1 MGIPSWKAD
10 VLARVARVKKMR
22 DLEAHSAIVRY
33 EVHYAEPSTR
43 SASYMTGRPVAHRRP
58 TISSFPESETAN
70 EKGSQKRL
78 SVEAHPGAHR
88 RTARRRD

>member
-1 MGIPSWKAD
+1 MRMPMGIPSWKAD

-22 DLEAHSAIVRY
+22 DLEAHKARSSEY

-58 TISSFPESETAN
+58 TISCFPESET
-70 EKGSQKRL
+70 
-78 SVEAHPGAHR
+78 VEEFPK
-88 RTARRRD
+88 TLMELT